1 MRTLRQPQD
10 IIFESRG
17 VAPASQV
24 LLPKICKASSLV
36 LNGKPRAFMSCREA
50 FGAVALRQ

>member
-10 IIFESRG
+10 IIFESPG
-17 VAPASQV
+17 VAPASQA

-36 LNGKPRAFMSCREA
+36 LNGKPRAFISCREA